1 MNFIDF
7 IKVFQIE
14 GDKENKNLYK
24 EVLAY
29 YKENESK
36 RSFQGHVSRL
46 GKSTLDKDSKNVR
59 QIHLN
64 PDDKIY
70 KSVFEMANKH
80 VELYSSVVP
89 LFPSGQCLLEEF
101 SIKCYK
107 KNEGFHKP
115 HIDTGRGKTFTRLIA
130 CIWYLNDVLEG
141 GVTSFPNQAISIPAK
156 ENTLLMFPCN
166 YFFPHQGEKPISND
180 RYVMTYFVYAADANG
195 KHLNEN
201 IKV

>member
-1 MNFIDF
+1 MNFGDF
-7 IKVFQIE
+7 IKVFQVDD
-14 GDKENKNLYK
+14 DKENKNLYK
-24 EVLAY
+24 QVLSFY
-29 YKENESK
+29 NENESE
-36 RSFQGHVSRL
+36 RSFQGQVSNS
-46 GKSTLDKDSKNVR
+46 GKNILDKKSKNVS
-59 QIHLN
+59 QIILN
-64 PDDKIY
+64 PDDEIY
-70 KSVFEMANKH
+70 GSVFEMAKKH
-80 VELYSSVVP
+80 VQIYSSVVP

-141 GVTSFPNQAISIPAK
+141 GVTSFPEHDISIPAK

-166 YFFPHQGEKPISND
+166 FFFPHQGEKPISND

-195 KHLNEN
+195 NHLNEN
-201 IKV
+201 IKI